1 MAVLNEG
8 EMTNLVD
15 PKSFNVIAL
24 NNTVMPAEDRNA
36 KVEFQRKVSLLQ
48 GLIGEY
54 SRKFSEVRD
63 KMPYIEK
70 AVKISEQPLEDI
82 SKMVWG
88 INKSIKEISEKFYGD
103 GVKSRLDIQSY
114 LTPIIK
120 IGGCSLLSKIFY
132 SCTNENAHG

>member
-1 MAVLNEG
+1 MVIILVLVMWKTAKVVKNSVEGSNANEDS
-8 EMTNLVD
+8 ND
-15 PKSFNVIAL
+15 N
-24 NNTVMPAEDRNA
+24 EDSNA
-36 KVEFQRKVSLLQ
+36 KIEDVDNKKVSILQ

-114 LTPIIK
+114 LTPSSRLGAVAYYQKYSIEQ
-120 IGGCSLLSKIFY
+120 IF
-132 SCTNENAHG
+132 